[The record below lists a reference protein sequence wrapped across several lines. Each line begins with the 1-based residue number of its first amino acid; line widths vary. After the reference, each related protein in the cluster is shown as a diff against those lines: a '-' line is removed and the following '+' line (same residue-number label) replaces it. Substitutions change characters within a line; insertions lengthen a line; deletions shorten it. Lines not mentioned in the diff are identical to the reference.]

1 MQVKVNGDE
10 VELAYDATL
19 ADLLQVL
26 ALGDAKVAI
35 ELNHSIVPRSQHAQH
50 VLSEGDQIEIVH
62 AIGGG

>member
-10 VELAYDATL
+10 VELTSDATL

-26 ALGDAKVAI
+26 ALGNARVAI
-35 ELNHSIVPRSQHAQH
+35 ELNHAIVPRSQHAQQS
-50 VLSEGDQIEIVH
+50 LQDGDNVEIVH

>member
-1 MQVKVNGDE
+1 MQVKVNGDD
-10 VELAYDATL
+10 VELASGVTL

-35 ELNHSIVPRSQHAQH
+35 ELNHSIVPRSQHAQKT
-50 VLSEGDQIEIVH
+50 LSDGDQIEIVH